1 MTTMLTRRKQIA
13 AAVEDDEGSPQA
25 LTKADAKFLAY
36 DPKMSFDVPEFKR
49 KPVRATLSPMNSVM
63 GVQPAKITFGLELRG
78 SGTKGTAPA
87 WTIFLRAC
95 GFGETP
101 DPPNSVTWVP
111 ASSSIPSLT
120 IACYHDGVIK
130 KMVGSRGTVKFIHKI
145 GEPIMMEFEFTGV
158 YHSWITGALLSGV
171 SHEGTVPPK
180 FQNASLLMHGY
191 ATIISALEFDMANT
205 VSLRDD
211 ANSSGGLLSAVIT
224 EREPVGSFDPEA
236 VVIATHDFMAR
247 LIVGTLAAFTETIG
261 SADGNKF
268 VITAPKVQY
277 VKVDPADR
285 NGISTNDVSFAL
297 SLDTGDDEFSIVQ
310 E

>member
-1 MTTMLTRRKQIA
+1 MTMLTRRKQIA
-13 AAVEDDEGSPQA
+13 AAVEDNEGSPQA
-25 LTKADAKFLAY
+25 LAADQAKFLAY
-36 DPKMSFDVPEFKR
+36 DPQMTFDIPPFKR
-49 KPVRATLSPMNSVM
+49 NPVRATLSRMASVM

-87 WTIFLRAC
+87 WGIFLRAC

-101 DPPNSVTWVP
+101 DPGNSVTWVP
-111 ASSSIPSLT
+111 ASSAIPSLT

-130 KMVGSRGTVKFIHKI
+130 KMVGCRGTVKFIHKN
-145 GEPIMMEFEFTGV
+145 GEPVMMEFEFTGV
-158 YHSWITGALLSGV
+158 FHGWITGALLSGI
-171 SHEGTVPPK
+171 SHESTVPPK
-180 FQNASLLMHGY
+180 FQSVSLLMHGY
-191 ATIISALEFDMANT
+191 ATTISALEFDMANT

-224 EREPVGSFDPEA
+224 ERNPVGTFDPEA
-236 VVIATHDFMAR
+236 VLIATHDFMAR
-247 LIVGTLAAFTETIG
+247 LIAGTLAAFTETIG

-285 NGISTNDVSFAL
+285 NGIATNDVAFEL
-297 SLDTGDDEFSIVQ
+297 SLDSGDDEFSIVQ
-310 E
+310 Q